1 MAAPPAPPA
10 PPAAA
15 AEPSGRSDFDKRF
28 RSSVDFRGL
37 MIHQEPAQSIDNE
50 TLDTGCTVWN
60 ASKVAAEFVMDAPA
74 LVKGAHVL
82 ELGAGTGL
90 AGLACAAA
98 GAARVVLSDMPHR
111 LPLLRKNIRANNWVS
126 IFGACAVEAA
136 TLDWD
141 GPLDEVTGV
150 VDAQPLD
157 LIVGAD
163 LIHEVEH
170 TIGLAKVF
178 RRLFEMRPRAQLL
191 WVQEAHNAM
200 AVASLRRALV
210 ESVGLELEQRGSFG
224 ARGTVTVG
232 RLR

>member
-1 MAAPPAPPA
+1 M
-10 PPAAA
+10 
-15 AEPSGRSDFDKRF
+15 
-28 RSSVDFRGL
+28 RGYQF
-37 MIHQEPAQSIDNE
+37 HWHGE
-50 TLDTGCTVWN
+50 
-60 ASKVAAEFVMDAPA
+60 EF
-74 LVKGAHVL
+74 G
-82 ELGAGTGL
+82 
-90 AGLACAAA
+90 
-98 GAARVVLSDMPHR
+98 
-111 LPLLRKNIRANNWVS
+111 
-126 IFGACAVEAA
+126 
-136 TLDWD
+136 
-141 GPLDEVTGV
+141 
-150 VDAQPLD
+150 
-157 LIVGAD
+157 